1 MSAFHSPDSTMK
13 VPNMPWNQEKQ
24 RLLVQGEILLQTR
37 SHTPFG
43 GAVTAWIYLPL
54 ARSNVWQQ
62 ITDYPRWVQYFP
74 DFTKSEV
81 LSKGEVKKLYQAAQ
95 KSFLFFTAQV
105 EIYLTVVEINGQQ
118 VQFQMEKG
126 SFEDFQA
133 HLELQDYGKGTILS
147 YSVQATP
154 NIPIPS
160 IFIQQ
165 AISLELPANM
175 RKMRQVLCKSQ

>member
-1 MSAFHSPDSTMK
+1 
-13 VPNMPWNQEKQ
+13 
-24 RLLVQGEILLQTR
+24 
-37 SHTPFG
+37 
-43 GAVTAWIYLPL
+43 
-54 ARSNVWQQ
+54 
-62 ITDYPRWVQYFP
+62 
-74 DFTKSEV
+74 
-81 LSKGEVKKLYQAAQ
+81 
-95 KSFLFFTAQV
+95 V
-105 EIYLTVVEINGQQ
+105 EIYLAVVEINGQQ

-175 RKMRQVLCKSQ
+175 RTMRQVLCKNK